1 MLARVNRN
9 TIIRIPQAAPIR
21 FKSLRYTIT
30 VRNFSC
36 NGVTVNAINAVLTK
50 RRKRY
55 NTSLEIIIRT
65 RTMQKNT
72 TPPITTVTRVKQ
84 HTGTRLPA
92 TFVHPMHTLT
102 NNVNITMVAIQHTLT
117 TSTKNKNKD
126 KNKHQDQDQDQDKH
140 QDKNRQDKQHTT
152 LIANVRPINNILLL
166 LLRLAVMKVSLKNS
180 RCNLNHL
187 LNKLKVRAISRKER
201 FIAPYFTFLT

>member
-9 TIIRIPQAAPIR
+9 TMIRIPQAAPIR

-36 NGVTVNAINAVLTK
+36 NGVTVNTINTVLTK

-55 NTSLEIIIRT
+55 NTSLQHIIRT
-65 RTMQKNT
+65 RTMHKNT
-72 TPPITTVTRVKQ
+72 TPPRTTVTRVKQ
-84 HTGTRLPA
+84 HTSTRLPTA
-92 TFVHPMHTLT
+92 FVHPMHTLT
-102 NNVNITMVAIQHTLT
+102 NNVNITVITIQHTLT

-126 KNKHQDQDQDQDKH
+126 KDQDQHQDQDKH

-187 LNKLKVRAISRKER
+187 LNKLKVRAISRKKR
-201 FIAPYFTFLT
+201 FITPHLALLT

>member
-9 TIIRIPQAAPIR
+9 TMICIPQAAPIR
-21 FKSLRYTIT
+21 FKSLRNTIT
-30 VRNFSC
+30 MCNLRRNS
-36 NGVTVNAINAVLTK
+36 VTMNTINAILAE
-50 RRKRY
+50 RRKRH

-166 LLRLAVMKVSLKNS
+166 LLRLAIMKVSLQNG
-180 RCNLNHL
+180 RRNPNHL
-187 LNKLKVRAISRKER
+187 PNQFKVRAISRKKR
-201 FIAPYFTFLT
+201 FITPHLALLT

>member
-9 TIIRIPQAAPIR
+9 TMICIPQAAPIR

-36 NGVTVNAINAVLTK
+36 NGVTPNAINAILAE
-50 RRKRY
+50 RRKRH

-92 TFVHPMHTLT
+92 TFVHPVHTLT
-102 NNVNITMVAIQHTLT
+102 NSVNITMVAIQYTLT
-117 TSTKNKNKD
+117 TSTKNKNK
-126 KNKHQDQDQDQDKH
+126 NQHQDQDQDQDKH
-140 QDKNRQDKQHTT
+140 QDKNRQDEQHAT
-152 LIANVRPINNILLL
+152 LIANVRPINNILLF
-166 LLRLAVMKVSLKNS
+166 LLRLAVMKVSLKDS
-180 RCNLNHL
+180 RCNPNHL

-201 FIAPYFTFLT
+201 FIAPYFTLLT